1 MLIGT
6 TVAAASLVAAML
18 VSPETRGKELVADIV
33 LA

>member
-6 TVAAASLVAAML
+6 TVAAAFLVAAML
-18 VSPETRGKELVADIV
+18 FSPETRGKELVPDIV